1 MTRFDAAD
9 PTERRKLV
17 ADAVRA
23 HRRRSSPF
31 LTVELDPEAVDAP
44 AGAESAPAGADSAPA
59 GADSAPAGAE
69 GAPDDDG
76 RAVPWI
82 QFAEKTF
89 NLDCTDAEL
98 DALEALLEAF
108 PEFRIDALD
117 SPEDADGTNVR
128 LTARSDAN
136 RLAAFVD
143 RAFPA
148 VYGAPEGYR
157 LWVVTV

>member
-1 MTRFDAAD
+1 VTRFDAAD

-31 LTVELDPEAVDAP
+31 LTVELDPEAVGAP
-44 AGAESAPAGADSAPA
+44 AGAERAPADTA
-59 GADSAPAGAE
+59 GVS
-69 GAPDDDG
+69 DDDG
-76 RAVPWI
+76 RPTPWI
-82 QFAEKTF
+82 QFAEDTF

-117 SPEDADGTNVR
+117 SPEGTDGTNVR

-148 VYGAPEGYR
+148 VYGAPDGYR
-157 LWVVTV
+157 LWVVAV

>member
-1 MTRFDAAD
+1 MTRFDATD

-23 HRRRSSPF
+23 HRRRASPF
-31 LTVELDPEAVDAP
+31 LTVELDPEAVDGP
-44 AGAESAPAGADSAPA
+44 AGAESVPAGTESVPA
-59 GADSAPAGAE
+59 GTES
-69 GAPDDDG
+69 APDDEG
-76 RAVPWI
+76 PPTPWI
-82 QFAEKTF
+82 QFAEDTF

-98 DALEALLEAF
+98 DALESLLDGF
-108 PEFRIDALD
+108 PEFRIDGLD
-117 SPEDADGTNVR
+117 SPEGADGTNVR

-157 LWVVTV
+157 LWVVAV

>member
-1 MTRFDAAD
+1 VTRFDAAD

-31 LTVELDPEAVDAP
+31 LTVELDPEAVGAP
-44 AGAESAPAGADSAPA
+44 ADTSAPDGTESAPDGTGAPA
-59 GADSAPAGAE
+59 
-69 GAPDDDG
+69 DDE
-76 RAVPWI
+76 RPVPWI
-82 QFAEKTF
+82 QFAEDTF

-98 DALEALLEAF
+98 DALEALLESF

-117 SPEDADGTNVR
+117 SPEGADGTNVR

-143 RAFPA
+143 RAFRA

-157 LWVVTV
+157 LWVVAV